1 MKILLTTLLCLCLSL
16 PVLADQQ
23 TTVLTEQTS
32 VGKATATLPY
42 IDGSNSVELE
52 TQANAL
58 VRDAAAKL
66 VKEVGGQGSVT
77 YKVMLNRPSLVSLLL
92 EADNGGRKAYT
103 GLNLDLTT
111 GKEFEVTD
119 FFVNYDN
126 VLFGEE
132 GLFVRSKKNAAYNSF
147 VPYKEVVTSL
157 RIGEAGR
164 LLQLAKITDKAAGKT
179 LRLPASGLLALKLDS
194 NPSTGYG
201 WEYSC
206 SSPAVSRVGSSFT
219 IPRSEEERVGAP
231 GIEILVLAVTKPG
244 TYNIRMDYKRSWEKL
259 SLQSFNFTVIAE

>member
-42 IDGSNSVELE
+42 IDGSNSAELE
-52 TQANAL
+52 KQANAL

-77 YKVMLNRPSLVSLLL
+77 YKV
-92 EADNGGRKAYT
+92 
-103 GLNLDLTT
+103 
-111 GKEFEVTD
+111 TD
-119 FFVNYDN
+119 FFVDNDNVKAALGNYDN

-132 GLFVRSKKNAAYNSF
+132 GLFVRSKKNAAYSSF
-147 VPYKEVVTSL
+147 VPYRDVVTSL

-179 LRLPASGLLALKLDS
+179 LRLPASGLIALKLDS

-201 WEYSC
+201 WQFAC
-206 SSPAVSRVGSSFT
+206 SSPAVSKVGSSFT
-219 IPRSEEERVGAP
+219 IPRSEEARVGVP
-231 GIEILVLAVTKPG
+231 GVEIMVLAVTKPG
-244 TYNIRMDYKRSWEKL
+244 TYNIRMDYKRSWEKM

>member
-42 IDGSNSVELE
+42 IDGSNSAELE
-52 TQANAL
+52 KQANAL

-77 YKVMLNRPSLVSLLL
+77 Y
-92 EADNGGRKAYT
+92 NGGRKAYA

-119 FFVNYDN
+119 FFVDNDNVKAALGNYDN

-132 GLFVRSKKNAAYNSF
+132 GLFVRSKKNTAYSSF
-147 VPYKEVVTSL
+147 VPYRDVVTSL

-179 LRLPASGLLALKLDS
+179 LRLPASGLMALKLDS

-201 WEYSC
+201 WQFAC
-206 SSPAVSRVGSSFT
+206 SSPAVSKVGSSFT
-219 IPRSEEERVGAP
+219 IPRGDEERMGAP
-231 GIEILVLAVTKPG
+231 GVEILVLAVTKPG
-244 TYNIRMDYKRSWEKL
+244 TYNIRMDYKRSWEKM